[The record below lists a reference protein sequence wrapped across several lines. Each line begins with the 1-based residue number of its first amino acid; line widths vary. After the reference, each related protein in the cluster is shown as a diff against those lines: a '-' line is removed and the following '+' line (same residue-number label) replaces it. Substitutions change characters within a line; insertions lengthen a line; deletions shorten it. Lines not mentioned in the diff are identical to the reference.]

1 MLISCVAY
9 QNGRKLGDIPVED
22 ISEYVSRPDCLVW
35 VALFEP
41 SVDELA
47 LMAEEFGLHELAVE
61 DAQKGHQRPKIEEY
75 GDTLFAVMHTLEK
88 HPDDPADFLVG
99 EVAVFA
105 GRNFVLSVRRG
116 SQQGF
121 ANVRARSEREP
132 EHLAQGAGFVLY
144 ALMDEIVD
152 RYFPILDD
160 LEEALEHL
168 EGQIF
173 RATPTRANIES
184 FYDLKYRIT
193 VLAHAVGPLMDSV
206 GKLFGGRVPAMCI
219 GTQEYFRDVYD
230 HLARLSNAINAL
242 REMLQTGIQV
252 SLTLISLSEGE
263 VTKQLA
269 AWGALIT
276 VPTLIAGVYGMNFSH
291 MPELDWRF
299 GYPWAIG
306 LMVAVDAF
314 LYWKFR
320 KAGWV

>member
-1 MLISCVAY
+1 
-9 QNGRKLGDIPVED
+9 
-22 ISEYVSRPDCLVW
+22 
-35 VALFEP
+35 
-41 SVDELA
+41 
-47 LMAEEFGLHELAVE
+47 
-61 DAQKGHQRPKIEEY
+61 
-75 GDTLFAVMHTLEK
+75 
-88 HPDDPADFLVG
+88 
-99 EVAVFA
+99 
-105 GRNFVLSVRRG
+105 
-116 SQQGF
+116 
-121 ANVRARSEREP
+121 
-132 EHLAQGAGFVLY
+132 
-144 ALMDEIVD
+144 
-152 RYFPILDD
+152 
-160 LEEALEHL
+160 
-168 EGQIF
+168 
-173 RATPTRANIES
+173 
-184 FYDLKYRIT
+184 
-193 VLAHAVGPLMDSV
+193 
-206 GKLFGGRVPAMCI
+206 VPAICV